1 MAGGSGSGAL
11 DSVSPPIQA
20 FVQTMEAVLGDVA
33 EGRAGEADIGP
44 AAMNALAEVL
54 AAPDLL
60 TTAQCQG
67 AADCYRRHLLYADPQ
82 GRFTALCLV
91 WRPGQ
96 ASVVHGH
103 TAWCTVGV
111 VSGVAHEERF
121 DVVEDEDEGGVRA
134 VHLEGRDA
142 DHRPGAVLMT
152 RPGPDGVHRIS
163 NRGPDDLVSI
173 HVYGRDLTVDPTLI
187 NVVYDE

>member
-1 MAGGSGSGAL
+1 METVLEGQPGGPCSDDG
-11 DSVSPPIQA
+11 
-20 FVQTMEAVLGDVA
+20 
-33 EGRAGEADIGP
+33 IGT
-44 AAMNALAEVL
+44 AAMQALAEVL

-60 TTAQCQG
+60 TSAQCQG
-67 AADCYRRHLLYADPQ
+67 AADTYRRHLLYADPQ

-96 ASVVHGH
+96 ASAVHGH

-121 DVVEDEDEGGVRA
+121 DLVEDEDEGGLRA
-134 VHLEGRDA
+134 VHLVGRDA
-142 DHRPGAVLMT
+142 DHRAGAVLMT

-163 NRGPDDLVSI
+163 NAGPDDLVSI